1 MECSACPRSSEP
13 PATGTPEPGTAPG
26 VLRYRGFVLGEGQ
39 PCGHLE
45 PPADAVCL
53 MVLFRGRV
61 TLGSVPGGPVHPAAY
76 DAAVC
81 GLRTHA
87 LLSRHGPTLAGVD
100 IALAPWAAYRLFGVP
115 MSELSERVT
124 DAHELLGGSPPGL
137 EGLALALASLP
148 GWPDRFALLDRW
160 LTRLMADGPRPA
172 PHITQAWQ
180 RLTRGPMRMPVAQ
193 LARDVGWSQSQL
205 ERRFVQQIGVT
216 PKTAARIVR
225 LRRSLGLLS
234 RGRPAAE
241 VAVLA
246 GYYDQAHFS
255 REIKTMTGSP
265 ARLLQKC
272 AHCSEFLQDRSTPR
286 PAQYFSPVL
295 VR

>member
-1 MECSACPRSSEP
+1 MDCPACPRTSEP
-13 PATGTPEPGTAPG
+13 PATGAPEAGAARG
-26 VLRYRGFVLGEGQ
+26 VLRYRGFVLGEGE

-61 TLGSVPGGPVHPAAY
+61 TLGSVPGGPVHPASY

-81 GLRTHA
+81 GLRTRA
-87 LLSRHGPTLAGVD
+87 LLSRHGPPLAGVD

-115 MSELSERVT
+115 MSNLSERVT
-124 DAHELLGGSPPGL
+124 DAHELLNESPQGV
-137 EGLALALASLP
+137 GDLALALASLP
-148 GWPDRFALLDRW
+148 RWRDRFALLDRW
-160 LTRLMADGPRPA
+160 ISRLMTLGPRPA
-172 PHITQAWQ
+172 PPITQAWQ
-180 RLTRGPMRMPVAQ
+180 RLTSGPMRLPVAE

-234 RGRPAAE
+234 HGRPAAE

-246 GYYDQAHFS
+246 GYWALSPRSGHLFVLLCGECQ
-255 REIKTMTGSP
+255 GS
-265 ARLLQKC
+265 
-272 AHCSEFLQDRSTPR
+272 
-286 PAQYFSPVL
+286 
-295 VR
+295 